1 MVADAATPADGRSAD
16 AATLGTKEEPEI
28 VSSAEASTESA
39 SKTAAPGDTEPPV
52 PITDTDV
59 PAVAAAAEDVEGA
72 AATEV
77 VEVVEQVVNEIP
89 PIDPAVSFDTARGV
103 VRQIHDVLSKLESSK
118 RKQEADGG
126 DVEEFPELAR
136 DLQLH
141 MLSLRRAHRAMAKAA
156 DASRVA
162 EAAARKAADEDHA
175 ELETRQYE
183 SACSRAEA
191 RRCRQFPAP
200 ELATLEPF
208 LDPGPEEGE
217 NSDDELLGREPDA
230 KGVLAPRRGLMARL
244 ESEHA
249 ERVRLA
255 TELAKQEA
263 QKKEDLGALRARE
276 QISADLA
283 ARLRIV
289 DEALEPVCGLLELR
303 SEPDLGTP
311 ESLASQLPEPLR
323 LIHAKF
329 STLAALGDSGVN
341 VAVEGVHHA
350 SGDGPPPE
358 KRPRLE
364 GSAAVPTVC
373 VDIAPSVGSDKAD
386 ALARLRFTAPRDNLV
401 AVAGEGRASGTVLD
415 SLWSHDNGTGSLTKL
430 SPVPTVGRPYYWAQ
444 VLAGL
449 REHLVSA
456 AAAHVVVDGV
466 SATDLVLRLRERLRE
481 TT

>member
-1 MVADAATPADGRSAD
+1 MG
-16 AATLGTKEEPEI
+16 
-28 VSSAEASTESA
+28 
-39 SKTAAPGDTEPPV
+39 
-52 PITDTDV
+52 
-59 PAVAAAAEDVEGA
+59 GA

-303 SEPDLGTP
+303 SESDLGTP
-311 ESLASQLPEPLR
+311 EILASMLLLR
-323 LIHAKF
+323 VFITPQVMDLLQK
-329 STLAALGDSGVN
+329 
-341 VAVEGVHHA
+341 
-350 SGDGPPPE
+350 
-358 KRPRLE
+358 
-364 GSAAVPTVC
+364 
-373 VDIAPSVGSDKAD
+373 
-386 ALARLRFTAPRDNLV
+386 
-401 AVAGEGRASGTVLD
+401 
-415 SLWSHDNGTGSLTKL
+415 SL
-430 SPVPTVGRPYYWAQ
+430 
-444 VLAGL
+444 
-449 REHLVSA
+449 
-456 AAAHVVVDGV
+456 
-466 SATDLVLRLRERLRE
+466 LVLRGLLQCQQCASTSRRRLAPTKQTLRHGCGSPHLVIIWWRLLGRVAPVVPCSIACGP
-481 TT
+481 TTTALDH